1 MARRFS
7 QERDVAGFLPR
18 ITISLVAGFAL
29 FLLLAGLYVLP
40 ELLADPPPGAIP
52 DYQRERV
59 MARLE
64 GKVLWMLAASY
75 LVVVALT
82 IRGLLPGTGRRP

>member
-1 MARRFS
+1 
-7 QERDVAGFLPR
+7 
-18 ITISLVAGFAL
+18 
-29 FLLLAGLYVLP
+29 
-40 ELLADPPPGAIP
+40 
-52 DYQRERV
+52 

-75 LVVVALT
+75 LVVVALA